1 MHQSIPGEQKIF
13 SSDVQL
19 TISNLSF
26 LIPHFQFSCFNF
38 LVPTSLCSDIR
49 YTWFDH
55 VKLTF
60 TWNIGYQC
68 EYSKLSIY
76 PFKKKFTV
84 ITWLLT
90 ITTLV
95 ASTRAPLDVAPF
107 PLLLI
112 MNLFHNN
119 FLILPPLLEPFQCL
133 RQLFFLY
140 KQRYSVFFLSVNKPV
155 SLVRRR

>member
-1 MHQSIPGEQKIF
+1 MHQFIPGEQKIF

-76 PFKKKFTV
+76 PFKKKIYRHHVTPDNYYTCGLNTGTIRCCSFSVTADNELVSQQFPYFTS
-84 ITWLLT
+84 
-90 ITTLV
+90 
-95 ASTRAPLDVAPF
+95 ATRAISVFKA
-107 PLLLI
+107 I
-112 MNLFHNN
+112 
-119 FLILPPLLEPFQCL
+119 ILPLQAEI
-133 RQLFFLY
+133 
-140 KQRYSVFFLSVNKPV
+140 
-155 SLVRRR
+155 